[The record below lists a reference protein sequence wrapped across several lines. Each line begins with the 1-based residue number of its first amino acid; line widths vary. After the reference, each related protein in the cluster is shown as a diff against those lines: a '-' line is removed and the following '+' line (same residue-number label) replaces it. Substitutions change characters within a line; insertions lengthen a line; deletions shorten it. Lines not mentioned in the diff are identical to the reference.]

1 MTPTVVIAG
10 AGIGGITLAIAL
22 RRRGV
27 PVTVLERASTLRPV
41 GAGLALG
48 PNAIAA
54 LEGFGVVE
62 AIVNAGAAIT
72 RSAILG
78 EGGRVLGSELD
89 VERMTRDVG
98 APFVA
103 LHRTRLHEVLVD
115 ALGPGV
121 VRLGFAVGR
130 FERRAQRVVAIGSSG
145 ETLECDLLVGADGLH
160 SAVRAQLFAGPAPR
174 YAGYTSWRGVTPS
187 NSVRPPSR
195 MTESWGRGERFGI
208 VVIGFGEIYWFAV
221 ADAAPGGVDRD
232 VRSEL
237 LARFGDWHEPI
248 AAIITA
254 TPPERILRT
263 DISDRDPIARWHEGP
278 VVLLGDAA
286 HPMTPNLGQGAG
298 QAIEDA
304 IALDRCLSVEETIEG
319 ALRRYEACRV
329 PRANSMVLASRR
341 LGAVAQWKNPA
352 GVWLRNTGMRLIPA
366 SVAMN
371 QARNLMKGGV
381 LPTADPT

>member
-10 AGIGGITLAIAL
+10 AGIGGLTLAIAL

-27 PVTVLERASTLRPV
+27 PVTVLERAPELRPV
-41 GAGLALG
+41 GAGLGLG
-48 PNAIAA
+48 PNAMAA
-54 LEGFGVVE
+54 LERLGVVE

-72 RSAILG
+72 RSAILD
-78 EGGRVLGSELD
+78 ERGRVLGSELD
-89 VERMTRDVG
+89 VERMTREVG

-103 LHRTRLHEVLVD
+103 LHRTRLHEVLLD

-121 VRLGFAVGR
+121 VRLGFAVTG
-130 FERRAQRVVAIGSSG
+130 FERRVQRVVAIGSSG
-145 ETLECDLLVGADGLH
+145 ERLECDLLVGADGLH
-160 SAVRAQLFAGPAPR
+160 SAVRAQLVAGRAPR
-174 YAGYTSWRGVTPS
+174 YAGYTSWRGVTPA

-195 MTESWGRGERFGI
+195 MSESWGRGERFGI
-208 VVIGFGEIYWFAV
+208 VDIGFDEIYWFAV
-221 ADAAPGGVDRD
+221 ADAEPGGVDRE
-232 VRSEL
+232 VRAEL

-248 AAIITA
+248 AAIISA
-254 TPPERILRT
+254 TPSERVLRT
-263 DISDRDPIARWHEGP
+263 DISDRDPIERWHEGP

-304 IALDRCLSVEETIEG
+304 IALDRCLFLEQSMEG
-319 ALRRYEACRV
+319 ALGRYEACRV

-352 GVWLRNTGMRLIPA
+352 GVWLRNMGVRLTPR
-366 SVAMN
+366 SVTLA
-371 QARNLMKGGV
+371 QARKLMRTVDFDG
-381 LPTADPT
+381 D